1 QAGATAFAFAERP
14 LIQLRQ
20 QPGDRLVDLAEREEL
35 LFAQRGDD
43 PALHYLYAHFRLRF
57 IFGPIRPRRND
68 GHAVVLAQIAISGV
82 QIRFVVARMGD
93 GGLQVI
99 RHHDLGH
106 AAEILERPDMGTG
119 PAPQILP
126 RRSFGKRIAA
136 GAQHGHEH
144 GSRMDFA
151 GRGIVN
157 RNRRAGVI
165 DEHLFAR
172 AVCLPQHQIEFL
184 QPTPVQIAEP
194 AVAVALGIA
203 LTPFLPD
210 QLQRQIL
217 VGLEFLVDTGPVRLR
232 MLAPD
237 LWRGP
242 LRKQRLSDLSVIP
255 AVWQWPLYASRL
267 GGGNVIVDGALRD
280 RTTAGDLMLAH
291 PEGMEPQYFLQ
302 LAHGQPFLWQRGF
315 STYQWSPPPRPPC
328 AAVPIPCRSVF

>member
-1 QAGATAFAFAERP
+1 QAGATAFAFAEWP
-14 LIQLRQ
+14 LVQLRQ
-20 QPGDRLVDLAEREEL
+20 HPGDRLVDLAEREEL

-93 GGLQVI
+93 GGLQVM

-106 AAEILERPDMGTG
+106 AAEILKRPDMGTG

-136 GAQHGHEH
+136 GSQHGNEY
-144 GSRMDFA
+144 GRRMDFA
-151 GRGIVN
+151 GRRIVY

-165 DEHLFAR
+165 DEHLLAG
-172 AVCLPQHQIEFL
+172 AVCLSEHQIELL
-184 QPTPVQIAEP
+184 QPLPVQIAEP
-194 AVAVALGIA
+194 AVAVAFR
-203 LTPFLPD
+203 LTLPLFLPD
-210 QLQRQIL
+210 QLQRQVL
-217 VGLEFLVDTGPVRLR
+217 VGLEFMVDTGPVRLR

-237 LWRGP
+237 FWRRS
-242 LRKQRLSDLSVIP
+242 LRKQRLSDLPVIP

-280 RTTAGDLMLAH
+280 RTTAGDLVLAH
-291 PEGMEPQYFLQ
+291 PEGMQPQYFLQ
-302 LAHGQPFLWQRGF
+302 RAHGQPFMCKRGL
-315 STYQWSPPPRPPC
+315 S
-328 AAVPIPCRSVF
+328 I